1 MKNKRHRAEEIITI
15 LRAAET
21 SEQPLAEFCRAHSI
35 SAETFYRWRRRRRFQ
50 GLEVPAAKQLRDL
63 SGENNRLKQLLAER
77 DLEVAALKALVQKNG
92 NGRPAPGGGAGLA
105 SGRAVGAAQ
114 LRAGRAEPLGAALR
128 AAGAG

>member
-1 MKNKRHRAEEIITI
+1 MKNKRHSPEEIITI

-35 SAETFYRWRRRRRFQ
+35 SAETFYRWRRRFQ

-77 DLEVAALKALVQKNG
+77 DLEVAALKALVQKKW
-92 NGRPAPGGGAGLA
+92 
-105 SGRAVGAAQ
+105 
-114 LRAGRAEPLGAALR
+114 
-128 AAGAG
+128 